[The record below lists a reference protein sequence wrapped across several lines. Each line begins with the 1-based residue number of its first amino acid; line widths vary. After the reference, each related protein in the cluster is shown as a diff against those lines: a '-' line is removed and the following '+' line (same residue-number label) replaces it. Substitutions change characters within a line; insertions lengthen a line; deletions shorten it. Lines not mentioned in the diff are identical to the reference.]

1 MIGTIGIEEL
11 RISCIIGI
19 FPQERIQE
27 QELSIDLELD
37 CEFSALVEEQRI
49 EDTVDYAEV
58 AEWLEIWIQEEKFL
72 LLETLAEQ
80 ASLEIFV
87 RYPQVQQLRLKL
99 RKPAAIPKARAAVVS
114 ISRTNPLFSD

>member
-27 QELSIDLELD
+27 QELILDLELD
-37 CEFSALVEEQRI
+37 CAFSALVQQQRI

-58 AEWLEIWIQEEKFL
+58 ANWWESWIQEQKFL

-80 ASLEIFV
+80 ASLEIFA
-87 RYPQVQQLRLKL
+87 RYPQIQKLRFKI

-114 ISRTNPLFSD
+114 ISRTNPLFSN